1 MNFLKGGVVVE
12 KNKEVGSNIKTPS
25 TRWKVAK
32 NLPLFTTTLSP
43 YIMQHVYAQ
52 FFKGGGGE
60 HPIFLKGGGAGVVE
74 KTGM

>member
-1 MNFLKGGVVVE
+1 MVE

-52 FFKGGGGE
+52 FFKGGGVASN
-60 HPIFLKGGGAGVVE
+60 FFKGGGAVVVE